1 MLEFTEKQE
10 IDGLKTDNLVFENTS
25 NLTKSLF
32 SDQLLNGM
40 GNNMID
46 YIKNPPKPKK
56 TKVIKF
62 KIKNF
67 IDRIFEVL

>member
-1 MLEFTEKQE
+1 MLGFTEKE
-10 IDGLKTDNLVFENTS
+10 EANGLKTDNLMFENTS
-25 NLTKSLF
+25 NLAKNMF
-32 SDQLLNGM
+32 AEQLLNGV
-40 GNNMID
+40 GENMLN